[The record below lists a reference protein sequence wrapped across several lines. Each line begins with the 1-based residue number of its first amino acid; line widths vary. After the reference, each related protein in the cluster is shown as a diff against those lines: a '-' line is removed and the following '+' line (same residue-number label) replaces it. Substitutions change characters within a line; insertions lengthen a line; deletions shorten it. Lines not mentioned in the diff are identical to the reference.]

1 MARSNRSGRRKDPA
15 PGWAWMLLGL
25 ALGLVV
31 AAGVYL
37 RGAGPSKPRAASSE
51 SASASAKQPAPA
63 NRTPSRQPNS
73 AARAGE
79 AAKSDEPRFDFYE
92 TLPKYEVV
100 IPEVETAASPS
111 VRAKPIEEPG
121 SYVLQAGSFNA
132 AGDAERL
139 KANLALLGIESRVQ
153 RVTIDDDVYHRVRIG
168 PITDLNALNR
178 IRKQLRDARI
188 EPMVMR
194 MP

>member
-1 MARSNRSGRRKDPA
+1 
-15 PGWAWMLLGL
+15 MLLGL

-31 AAGVYL
+31 AGGVYL
-37 RGAGPSKPRAASSE
+37 RGASPSKPRAASGE
-51 SASASAKQPAPA
+51 SPSAASKPPAA
-63 NRTPSRQPNS
+63 SRQPS
-73 AARAGE
+73 TQASRAARAGD

-100 IPEVETAASPS
+100 IPEVETPASPA

-121 SYVLQAGSFNA
+121 SYVLQAGSFGA
-132 AGDAERL
+132 AADAERL

-153 RVTIDDDVYHRVRIG
+153 RVTIDDDTYHRVRIG

-188 EPMVMR
+188 EPMVMKV
-194 MP
+194 P